1 MQQRHTVE
9 LIGAEIGEG
18 AGVMGCKAGPA
29 ALRAQGLS
37 LSLTRQ
43 GCTAVW
49 GASVSSHAE
58 LLAQSK
64 LAVVQEFT
72 PRLAQAACQA
82 MQRGRMPVVVG
93 GDHSCAVGTWSG
105 VATALKD
112 RGDLGLLWI
121 DAHLDA
127 HTPHTSESQH
137 PHGMPLA
144 ALLGHGDA
152 ALTGTLGWQGK
163 LKPQHVVVL
172 GARSYE
178 QGEHALLQRLGVRIM
193 DMQEITTRGFATCF
207 AEALAIVNRRTAA
220 YGITFDVDAL
230 DPQDAP
236 GVGTPVER
244 GIRLHD
250 ALAALRS
257 TTHDTRLAAFEL
269 VEYNPALDHNGMTAR
284 ACQALIEAALVE
296 NPASAAPLQQRHAA

>member
-1 MQQRHTVE
+1 MQHGQIIE

-18 AGVMGCKAGPA
+18 AGEVGCKAGPA
-29 ALRAQGLS
+29 ALRAHGLS

-43 GCTAVW
+43 GSPAVW
-49 GASVSSHAE
+49 GAFVSSQAQ

-64 LAVVQEFT
+64 MAVVQEFS
-72 PRLAQAACQA
+72 PRLAHATRAAA
-82 MQRGRMPVVVG
+82 ARGRVPVVVG

-105 VATALKD
+105 VADALKD
-112 RGDLGLLWI
+112 RGNLGLIWI

-127 HTPHTSESQH
+127 HTPDTSESQH

-152 ALTGTLGWQGK
+152 ALTGLFGWRGK
-163 LKPQHVVVL
+163 LKPQHVVVM

-178 QGEHALLQRLGVRIM
+178 SGEHALLQSLGVRVM
-193 DMQEITTRGFATCF
+193 DMQEIEARGFAACF
-207 AEALAIVNRRTAA
+207 EEALAIVNHGTAV
-220 YGITFDVDAL
+220 YGITFDVDGL

-244 GIRLHD
+244 GIRLAD
-250 ALAALRS
+250 ALTALHSVAADARM
-257 TTHDTRLAAFEL
+257 AAFEL
-269 VEYNPALDHNGMTAR
+269 VEYNPELDQDGITAR
-284 ACQALIEAALVE
+284 ASLALIEAAL
-296 NPASAAPLQQRHAA
+296 AGRAGTQRLAA